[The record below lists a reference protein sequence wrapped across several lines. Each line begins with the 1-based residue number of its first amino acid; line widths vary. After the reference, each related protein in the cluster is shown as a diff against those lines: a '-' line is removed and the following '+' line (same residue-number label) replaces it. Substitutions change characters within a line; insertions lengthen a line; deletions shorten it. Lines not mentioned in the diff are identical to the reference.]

1 MANKDTRSQFSARL
15 LRPKKPGDGEE
26 WAFVV
31 LPKDASAKLPRRG
44 RTSVDGTL
52 NGQPFSALLLE
63 PDGRKSHWLRI
74 DKALMAASDTAPDDV
89 AEFEIMPV
97 AQEPEP
103 QTPEDLR
110 KALQAS
116 PEALATWQ
124 ATTTLARV
132 DWIHWVVTAKQAKT
146 RAKRINDALD
156 KLASGEK
163 RVCCF
168 DPSGFYSKALSAPE
182 ADA

>member
-1 MANKDTRSQFSARL
+1 MANKETRSTFSAKL

-31 LPKDASAKLPRRG
+31 LPKEASAKLPRRG

-52 NGQPFSALLLE
+52 NGQPFNALLLE
-63 PDGRKSHWLRI
+63 PDGRNSHWLRI
-74 DKALMAASDTAPDDV
+74 DKALMAASHTAPGDV
-89 AEFEIMPV
+89 AEFGITPV
-97 AQEPEP
+97 AREPEP
-103 QTPEDLR
+103 EMPEDLR
-110 KALQAS
+110 QALQAS
-116 PEALATWQ
+116 PDALATWE

-132 DWIHWVVTAKQAKT
+132 DWVHWVVTAKQAKT

-168 DPSGFYSKALSAPE
+168 DPSGFYSKALGAPE
-182 ADA
+182 VEA

>member
-1 MANKDTRSQFSARL
+1 MANKDPRSQFSARL
-15 LRPKKPGDGEE
+15 RRPKKPGDGEE

-31 LPKDASAKLPRRG
+31 LPKDASATLPRRG
-44 RTSVDGTL
+44 RTSVNGSL
-52 NGQPFSALLLE
+52 NGQPFNALLLE
-63 PDGRKSHWLRI
+63 P
-74 DKALMAASDTAPDDV
+74 
-89 AEFEIMPV
+89 
-97 AQEPEP
+97 EPE
-103 QTPEDLR
+103 TPEDLG

>member
-1 MANKDTRSQFSARL
+1 MANKDTHSQFKARL
-15 LRPKKPGDGEE
+15 LRPKKPGDDEA

-52 NGQPFSALLLE
+52 NGTPFSALLLE
-63 PDGRKSHWLRI
+63 PDGQKSHWLRL
-74 DKALMAASDTAPDDV
+74 DSGLLEASGAEPDEV
-89 AEFEIMPV
+89 AEFEIAAV

-103 QTPEDLR
+103 AVPEDLDQ
-110 KALQAS
+110 ALQAS
-116 PEALATWQ
+116 PEALATWE

-182 ADA
+182 AEA

>member
-1 MANKDTRSQFSARL
+1 MANKETRSTFNAKL
-15 LRPKKPGDGEE
+15 LRPKKPGDGED

-31 LPKDASAKLPRRG
+31 LPKEASAKLPRRG

-52 NGQPFSALLLE
+52 NGQPFNARLLE

-74 DKALMAASDTAPDDV
+74 DEALMAASHTAPGDV
-89 AEFEIMPV
+89 AEFGITPV
-97 AQEPEP
+97 AREPEP
-103 QTPEDLR
+103 EVPEDLR
-110 KALQAS
+110 QALQAS
-116 PEALATWQ
+116 PDALATWE

-132 DWIHWVVTAKQAKT
+132 DWVHWVVTAKQAKT

-182 ADA
+182 AEA

>member
-1 MANKDTRSQFSARL
+1 MANKDPRSQFSARL
-15 LRPKKPGDGEE
+15 RRPKKPGDGEE

-31 LPKDASAKLPRRG
+31 LPKDASATLPRRG
-44 RTSVDGTL
+44 RTSVDGSL